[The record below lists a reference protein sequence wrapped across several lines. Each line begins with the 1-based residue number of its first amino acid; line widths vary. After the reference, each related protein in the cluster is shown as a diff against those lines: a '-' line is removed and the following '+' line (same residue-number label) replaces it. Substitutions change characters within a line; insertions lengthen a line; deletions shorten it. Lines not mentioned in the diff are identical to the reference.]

1 MRFFH
6 FFGTTLEHK
15 ARILVFNIASGLLSL
30 AIVSFVYHFSLKYD
44 YDMLFMEYSQSLVE
58 LEEVRRTL
66 NDLQNFAHKS
76 NQEIL
81 QAKHSIITQLN
92 NYKALQNRLLN
103 ESESTHFLLDIYQF
117 FAKDNFVVQKK
128 MGLQSNLEILDS
140 EISAY
145 LELLSSEG
153 RQDMSHQ
160 TLSEEVKQSISA
172 LNHQISKI
180 AHLNLQFTEAK
191 KVRNN
196 ALHNVLQKV
205 ILVIICLIML
215 ITMLLSYLILRNIK
229 NLHATLEQKVQEK
242 TQELQ
247 ILNNSL
253 QENIKK
259 EVLESRKKD
268 QIMYQQARLA
278 SMGEMIGNIAHQWRQ
293 PLNALMLLIQ
303 TFKIKSQNGK
313 LTKEFIEIQ
322 VEDGLKIAKRM
333 SQTIEDFR
341 NFFYSASD
349 KEPFNLKENIYDSIS
364 LVDAFLKQNE
374 IEISVECAEN
384 IMLCGYKSAFSQV
397 LLNLIKNSEDVLKE
411 REVVPARIKILAEIL
426 QEEENK
432 DNPIKECVRILF
444 MDNGGGIKLDDIQK
458 IFEPYFT
465 TKHKSVG
472 TGIGL
477 YMSKQIIEK
486 QMQGSIE
493 VHNVRYD
500 NVFNIVCN
508 GGDCAQDCKLKD
520 GTCGAQFIIT
530 IPLNAQKERV

>member
-1 MRFFH
+1 MRIFQ

-15 ARILVFNIASGLLSL
+15 ARVLVFNIASGLLSL
-30 AIVSFVYHFSLKYD
+30 AVVSFVYHFSLKYD
-44 YDMLFMEYSQSLVE
+44 YDMLFMEYSQPLAE
-58 LEEVRRTL
+58 LEEVRRVL
-66 NDLQNFAHKS
+66 NNSQNIMQG
-76 NQEIL
+76 NQEEIL
-81 QAKHSIITQLN
+81 QAKQSIIMQWN
-92 NYKALQNRLLN
+92 SYKALQNRLLD
-103 ESESTHFLLDIYQF
+103 ESDLTHFLLNIYHLLIKGDFVLRKKKELQ
-117 FAKDNFVVQKK
+117 DN
-128 MGLQSNLEILDS
+128 LESLNLEIG
-140 EISAY
+140 AY
-145 LELLSSEG
+145 LEFLDPKKE
-153 RQDMSHQ
+153 QNTPPQ
-160 TLSEEVKQSISA
+160 TLSEEVKQSISI
-172 LNHQISKI
+172 LNNKISRI

-196 ALHNVLQKV
+196 ALHSALQKI

-215 ITMLLSYLILRNIK
+215 ITMLLSFLILRDIK
-229 NLHATLEQKVQEK
+229 NLHATLEKKVQEK

-247 ILNNSL
+247 NLNNSL

-303 TFKIKSQNGK
+303 AFKVKSQNGK
-313 LTKEFIEIQ
+313 LTKEFIETQ

-341 NFFYSASD
+341 NFFNSASD
-349 KEPFNLKENIYDSIS
+349 KEPFNLRENIYDSIS

-374 IEISVECAEN
+374 IEVIVECPKD

-411 REVVPARIKILAEIL
+411 RKVTLAKIRILVEFI
-426 QEEENK
+426 EEGENK

-493 VHNVRYD
+493 VRNVRYD
-500 NVFNIVCN
+500 DTFNIVCN
-508 GGDCAQDCKLKD
+508 GGECAQNCMLKD

-530 IPLNAQKERV
+530 IPLSVQKEKV